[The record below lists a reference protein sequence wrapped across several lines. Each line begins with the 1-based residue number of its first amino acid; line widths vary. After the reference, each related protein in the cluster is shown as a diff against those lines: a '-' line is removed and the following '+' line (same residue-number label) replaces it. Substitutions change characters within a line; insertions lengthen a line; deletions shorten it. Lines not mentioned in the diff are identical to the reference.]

1 MADAFMSDFATRAI
15 AERLFFGYRAF
26 TGDADR
32 VLASRGLGRAHHRAL
47 YFIERAGSIP
57 VHELLATLGI
67 TKQALTR
74 VLREL
79 MDARLVERRRD
90 PTDGR
95 RGILTLT
102 DAGRALELS
111 LLHAQRARIESALQ
125 RAGPSGSAAVH
136 AFLEALMEPDD
147 RDRIGTTL

>member
-1 MADAFMSDFATRAI
+1 MADAFMSDLATRAI

-57 VHELLATLGI
+57 VQELLATLGI

-79 MDARLVERRRD
+79 MDAGLVERRRD
-90 PTDGR
+90 PVDGR

-102 DAGRALELS
+102 KAGRSLERS
-111 LLHAQRARIESALQ
+111 LLHAQKTRIESALV
-125 RAGPSGSAAVH
+125 RAGPNGTEAVH
-136 AFLEALMEPDD
+136 AFLEALMEPND
-147 RDRIGTTL
+147 RFRIGLPS

>member
-1 MADAFMSDFATRAI
+1 MADAFMSDFVARAI

-32 VLASRGLGRAHHRAL
+32 VLTSRGLGRAHHRAL
-47 YFIERAGSIP
+47 YFIKRAGSIP
-57 VHELLATLGI
+57 VQELLATLGI

-79 MDARLVERRRD
+79 MDAGLVERRRD
-90 PTDGR
+90 PVDGR
-95 RGILTLT
+95 RWILTLT
-102 DAGRALELS
+102 NAGRSLERS
-111 LLHAQRARIESALQ
+111 LLHAQEMRIETALA
-125 RAGPSGSAAVH
+125 RAGPNGTGAVY

-147 RDRIGTTL
+147 RARIGL

>member
-1 MADAFMSDFATRAI
+1 MSDFATRAI

-79 MDARLVERRRD
+79 MEARLVKRRRD

-111 LLHAQRARIESALQ
+111 LLHAQRARIEFALQ
-125 RAGPSGSAAVH
+125 HAGPSGSAAVH

-147 RDRIGTTL
+147 RERIGTTL

>member
-1 MADAFMSDFATRAI
+1 MADAFMSDLAARAI

-79 MDARLVERRRD
+79 MDAQLVERRRD

-102 DAGRALELS
+102 ETGRELELS
-111 LLHAQRARIESALQ
+111 LLHAQRARIEVALAQ
-125 RAGPSGSAAVH
+125 AGPSGREAIH
-136 AFLEALMEPDD
+136 AFLEALMEPED
-147 RDRIGTTL
+147 RGRIGLSL